1 MNGKTRPVLAIMA
14 AASLWGFIGL
24 FSYILMFYGFSPVQ
38 VIAVRTIAGA
48 LFMTAF
54 LLVRSPALLKIN
66 LRDIWMFIGTGIIS
80 VVLFNLFYLT
90 TFTLSSLSV
99 AVMLLSLLL
108 FRERLTFSK
117 ILALC
122 STISGCLFLS
132 GMLTGSW
139 QCPPEAFFT
148 GILSGFGYALYSIFS
163 KYALVKYNS
172 ATISVWTFY
181 MASLPLLP
189 FCQPEVML
197 TAFALIPE
205 TAGAAAGISILCT
218 VLPYLLYTYGL
229 KSVEAG
235 YASILAMLEPVVGCL
250 TGLLLLGETF
260 TSAKAAGFFFIL
272 AAIVI
277 LNSGSIF
284 KRGTAK

>member
-1 MNGKTRPVLAIMA
+1 MNGKTRPALAIMA

-54 LLVRSPALLKIN
+54 LLMRSPALLKIN

-99 AVMLLSLLL
+99 AVMLLYTAPVFVMLLSLLL
-108 FRERLTFSK
+108 FKERLTFSK

-148 GILSGFGYALYSIFS
+148 GILP
-163 KYALVKYNS
+163 V
-172 ATISVWTFY
+172 
-181 MASLPLLP
+181 
-189 FCQPEVML
+189 
-197 TAFALIPE
+197 
-205 TAGAAAGISILCT
+205 
-218 VLPYLLYTYGL
+218 
-229 KSVEAG
+229 
-235 YASILAMLEPVVGCL
+235 LAMLYTAFSANMRLLNIIRQLFPSGLFIWRLCL
-250 TGLLLLGETF
+250 CCR
-260 TSAKAAGFFFIL
+260 SASRML
-272 AAIVI
+272 C
-277 LNSGSIF
+277 
-284 KRGTAK
+284 

>member
-54 LLVRSPALLKIN
+54 LLMRSPALLKIN
-66 LRDIWMFIGTGIIS
+66 PRDIWMFIGTGIIS

-99 AVMLLSLLL
+99 AVMLLYTAPVFVMLLSLLL
-108 FRERLTFSK
+108 FKERLTFSK

-172 ATISVWTFY
+172 ATISVWTFLWRLCLCCRS
-181 MASLPLLP
+181 ASR
-189 FCQPEVML
+189 ML
-197 TAFALIPE
+197 
-205 TAGAAAGISILCT
+205 C
-218 VLPYLLYTYGL
+218 
-229 KSVEAG
+229 
-235 YASILAMLEPVVGCL
+235 
-250 TGLLLLGETF
+250 
-260 TSAKAAGFFFIL
+260 
-272 AAIVI
+272 
-277 LNSGSIF
+277 
-284 KRGTAK
+284 

>member
-90 TFTLSSLSV
+90 TFMLSSLLV
-99 AVMLLSLLL
+99 AVMLLYTAPVFVMLLSLLL
-108 FRERLTFSK
+108 FKERLSFSK
-117 ILALC
+117 MLALC

-132 GMLTGSW
+132 GMLT
-139 QCPPEAFFT
+139 
-148 GILSGFGYALYSIFS
+148 GFGYALYSIFS

-172 ATISVWTFY
+172 ATISFWTFY

-229 KSVEAG
+229 KYVEAG

-250 TGLLLLGETF
+250 IGLLLLGETF

-284 KRGTAK
+284 KRGTEQ

>member
-66 LRDIWMFIGTGIIS
+66 PRDIWMFIGTGIIS

-99 AVMLLSLLL
+99 AVMLLYTAPVFVMLLSLLL
-108 FRERLTFSK
+108 FKERLTFSK

-132 GMLTGSW
+132 GMLTG
-139 QCPPEAFFT
+139 AH
-148 GILSGFGYALYSIFS
+148 G
-163 KYALVKYNS
+163 S
-172 ATISVWTFY
+172 ARRK
-181 MASLPLLP
+181 P
-189 FCQPEVML
+189 FLQAYFPV
-197 TAFALIPE
+197 
-205 TAGAAAGISILCT
+205 
-218 VLPYLLYTYGL
+218 
-229 KSVEAG
+229 
-235 YASILAMLEPVVGCL
+235 LAMLYTAFSANMRLLNIIRQLFPSGLFIWRLCL
-250 TGLLLLGETF
+250 YCR
-260 TSAKAAGFFFIL
+260 SASRML
-272 AAIVI
+272 C
-277 LNSGSIF
+277 
-284 KRGTAK
+284 